1 MLTIFNQQIAGTYN
15 DVAKVSLIHKFTA
28 WTEAQENNRLLWL
41 GIAIAGHGCVLAP
54 ISLFIIMFTGFQFGL
69 FMTVMGAMAAALI
82 VNLAAM
88 PTKITIPVFFASI
101 IADLVAITVAVTIGI
116 IA

>member
-15 DVAKVSLIHKFTA
+15 EVAKTSLIDKFAA
-28 WTEAQENNRLLWL
+28 WTEAQEKNRLLWL

-54 ISLFIIMFTGFQFGL
+54 ISLFIIMFAGFQFGL
-69 FMTVMGAMAAALI
+69 FMAVMAAMAAALI

-88 PTKITIPVFFASI
+88 PTKITIPVFLASVI
-101 IADLVAITVAVTIGI
+101 VDVVAIATAIAIGTM
-116 IA
+116 A